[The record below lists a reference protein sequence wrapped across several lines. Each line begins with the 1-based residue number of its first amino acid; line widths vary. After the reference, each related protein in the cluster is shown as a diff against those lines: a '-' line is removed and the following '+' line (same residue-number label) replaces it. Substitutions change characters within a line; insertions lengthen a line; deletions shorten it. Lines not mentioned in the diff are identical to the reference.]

1 MGKRFLIFVTIKNGF
16 FEFLHNMKY
25 RLFLLALALLA
36 YACGNSPEPIPE
48 EVPAPALVS
57 TNPADGTGGITDT
70 KLTVAFTFDQNIIC
84 SPEGQQGIQAD
95 GGAFI
100 STVSV
105 SGATLSV
112 TVSGLSRGKSY
123 VVTLPAGTVK
133 GYKQNQKSSA
143 AITYRFSMKEP
154 DPPVPGGFETAAA
167 CVKNMGVGWN
177 LGNTLESNSG
187 DVANMWIES
196 STQRRP
202 SDYEK
207 AWGQTDATRAL
218 IHMFKEAGF
227 GAIRVPVTWYP
238 HMGTLELN
246 GNFWNKDRW
255 LESTNYTVDRVWMAR
270 VKEVV
275 DYVID
280 EGMYCILNVHHDTG
294 TASTGWL
301 KADKEVY
308 ASVRN
313 RYISLWTQIASE
325 FESYGEK
332 LVFESFNEMLD
343 ADNRWTYASKEADDA
358 INTINADFVATV
370 RATGGNNV
378 NRNLILNTYAASPD
392 RRALQDF
399 ELPKDVVQDHLMAQV
414 HSYAPYHFAFN
425 PGEGE
430 SWSPQLT
437 FDANADKEVR
447 SIIDV
452 VGQTLVARGIPCI
465 LGEYGTDT
473 REGPARDEAEL
484 AKQAACYIS
493 QAAKYNIPCFYWMAL
508 SDGREDRAAP
518 RWTKPALK
526 DAILKAY
533 QENKPR

>member
-1 MGKRFLIFVTIKNGF
+1 
-16 FEFLHNMKY
+16 MKY
-25 RLFLLALALLA
+25 KLPFLALAFLA
-36 YACGNSPEPIPE
+36 FSCGEPAEEPPV
-48 EVPAPALVS
+48 EVPGPALVS
-57 TNPADGTGGITDT
+57 TSPADGTGGITDA

-100 STVSV
+100 SAVSI

-112 TVSGLSRGKSY
+112 TVSGLNRGKSY

-143 AITYRFSMKEP
+143 AVTYRFSTKEP

-167 CVKNMGVGWN
+167 CVRNMGVGWN
-177 LGNTLESNSG
+177 LGNTLEANSG
-187 DVANMWIES
+187 DVSNMWIEA

-202 SDYEK
+202 TDYEN
-207 AWGQTDATRAL
+207 AWGQTDATREL

-238 HMGTLELN
+238 HMGVPLYVV
-246 GNFWNKDRW
+246 GNSWDKSSWTGFD
-255 LESTNYTVDRVWMAR
+255 VDRVWMAR

-275 DYVID
+275 SYVID
-280 EGMYCILNVHHDTG
+280 EGLYCILNVHHDTG
-294 TASTGWL
+294 TASTAWL
-301 KADKEVY
+301 RADKQVY
-308 ASVRN
+308 AGVRD
-313 RYISLWTQIASE
+313 RYVSLWTQIATE
-325 FESYGEK
+325 FEPFGEK

-343 ADNRWTYASKEADDA
+343 VNNTWNYASKEADEV

-399 ELPKDVVQDHLMAQV
+399 QLPEDVVQGHLMAQV

-425 PGEGE
+425 TDNPKYV
-430 SWSPQLT
+430 
-437 FDANADKEVR
+437 FDDSCDKEVR
-447 SIIDV
+447 AIIDG
-452 VGQTLVARGIPCI
+452 VGQELVARGIPCI

-473 REGPARDEAEL
+473 GDQPREEAEL

-508 SDGREDRAAP
+508 SDGKVDRAAP
-518 RWTKPALK
+518 QWTRPALK

-533 QENKPR
+533 KDNKTN

>member
-1 MGKRFLIFVTIKNGF
+1 
-16 FEFLHNMKY
+16 MKY
-25 RLFLLALALLA
+25 KLSFLALALLA
-36 YACGNSPEPIPE
+36 CACGGSTEPVPE
-48 EVPAPALVS
+48 EVPGPALVS
-57 TNPADGTGGITDT
+57 TSPADGTTGITDS
-70 KLTVAFTFDQNIIC
+70 KLTIAFTFDQNIIC
-84 SPEGQQGIQAD
+84 SPEGQQGVQVD
-95 GGAFI
+95 GGAFV
-100 STVSV
+100 STVAV
-105 SGATLSV
+105 SGPTLSV
-112 TVSGLSRGKSY
+112 TVSGMSRGKSY

-143 AITYRFSMKEP
+143 AVTFRFSMKEP
-154 DPPVPGGFETAAA
+154 EPPVPGSFETAAE

-177 LGNTLESNSG
+177 LGNTLEANSG
-187 DVANMWIES
+187 DVNNMWIEA

-202 SDYEK
+202 TDYEN

-238 HMGTLELN
+238 HMGTVTVV
-246 GNFWNKDRW
+246 GNYWDKASWSGYN
-255 LESTNYTVDRVWMAR
+255 VDRVWMTR

-294 TASTGWL
+294 TATTAWL
-301 KADKEVY
+301 RADAQVY
-308 ASVRN
+308 AAVKD
-313 RYISLWTQIASE
+313 RYVALWTQIASE

-343 ADNRWTYASKEADDA
+343 VKNTWTYASAEADA
-358 INTINADFVATV
+358 VINTINADFVATV

-378 NRNLILNTYAASPD
+378 SRNLILNTYAASPD
-392 RRALQDF
+392 RRALEDF
-399 ELPKDVVQDHLMAQV
+399 ELPQDVVQGHLMAQV
-414 HSYAPYHFAFN
+414 HSYAPYHFAFKTDT
-425 PGEGE
+425 PKYV
-430 SWSPQLT
+430 
-437 FDANADKEVR
+437 FDDACDREVR
-447 SIIDV
+447 SIIDG
-452 VGQTLVARGIPCI
+452 VGQYLVGRGIPCI

-473 REGPARDEAEL
+473 GDQPREEAEL

-508 SDGREDRAAP
+508 SDGKADRAAP
-518 RWTKPALK
+518 RWTKPDLK

-533 QENKPR
+533 RDNKTN

>member
-1 MGKRFLIFVTIKNGF
+1 MISTTNGTRSI
-16 FEFLHNMKY
+16 MKY
-25 RLFLLALALLA
+25 RLLALSFALLA
-36 YACGNSPEPIPE
+36 VACGGSEEQKPE
-48 EVPAPALVS
+48 EVPGPALVS
-57 TNPADGTGGITDT
+57 TDPADGTGGITDS

-100 STVSV
+100 SAVSV

-112 TVSGLSRGKSY
+112 TVSGLNRGKSY

-143 AITYRFSMKEP
+143 AVTYRFSTKEP

-177 LGNTLESNSG
+177 LGNTLEANSG
-187 DVANMWIES
+187 DVSNMWIEA

-202 SDYEK
+202 TDYEN
-207 AWGQTDATRAL
+207 AWGQTDATREL

-238 HMGTLELN
+238 HMGVPLN
-246 GNFWNKDRW
+246 VVGNSWDKSSWTGFD
-255 LESTNYTVDRVWMAR
+255 VDRVWMAR

-275 DYVID
+275 SYVID

-294 TASTGWL
+294 TASTAWL
-301 KADKEVY
+301 RADRQVY
-308 ASVRN
+308 AGVRD
-313 RYISLWTQIASE
+313 RYVSLWTQIATE
-325 FESYGEK
+325 FESFGEK

-343 ADNRWTYASKEADDA
+343 VNNTWNYASKEADEV

-392 RRALQDF
+392 RRTLQDF
-399 ELPKDVVQDHLMAQV
+399 QLPEDVVQGHLMAQV
-414 HSYAPYHFAFN
+414 HSYAPYHFAFKTDN
-425 PGEGE
+425 PKYV
-430 SWSPQLT
+430 
-437 FDANADKEVR
+437 FDDSCDKEVR
-447 SIIDV
+447 AIIDG
-452 VGQTLVARGIPCI
+452 VGQELVARGIPCI

-473 REGPARDEAEL
+473 GDQPREEAEL

-508 SDGREDRAAP
+508 SDGKVDRAAP
-518 RWTKPALK
+518 QWTRPALK

-533 QENKPR
+533 KDNKTN